1 MNSKE
6 IYKNYWHF
14 PEFENWDD
22 VMAKISDDD
31 EFEIR
36 CNIYDTALDFA
47 NINPFASFLP
57 FFAIC
62 LTHRIL
68 SSNSK
73 RYRKVIWEAFIGA
86 EREFNRSLVNR
97 EQNESEQTRR

>member
-57 FFAIC
+57 FFAVN
-62 LTHRIL
+62 LVHHIL
-68 SSNSK
+68 GSDSK
-73 RYRKVIWEAFIGA
+73 RYQKIIREAFVNS
-86 EREFNRSLVNR
+86 EREFNYFLENR
-97 EQNESEQTRR
+97 RKNENK